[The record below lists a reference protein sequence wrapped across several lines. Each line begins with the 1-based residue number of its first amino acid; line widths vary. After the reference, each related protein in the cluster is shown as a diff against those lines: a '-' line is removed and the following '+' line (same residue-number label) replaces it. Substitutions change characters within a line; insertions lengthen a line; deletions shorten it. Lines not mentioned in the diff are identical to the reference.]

1 MLGDAHDHSGY
12 IEPRR
17 FLFYKLD
24 TSYFSPK
31 PVLPRRSASMA
42 MFENFLISEQLG
54 FFDSLNEKADNRYG
68 VMVHFS
74 EIEANTPA
82 IWRPVNGGF
91 GASIVNSF

>member
-1 MLGDAHDHSGY
+1 MRAFTQDHEFFVNGNYVAVWIPGDVH
-12 IEPRR
+12 
-17 FLFYKLD
+17 
-24 TSYFSPK
+24 T
-31 PVLPRRSASMA
+31 
-42 MFENFLISEQLG
+42 EQLG